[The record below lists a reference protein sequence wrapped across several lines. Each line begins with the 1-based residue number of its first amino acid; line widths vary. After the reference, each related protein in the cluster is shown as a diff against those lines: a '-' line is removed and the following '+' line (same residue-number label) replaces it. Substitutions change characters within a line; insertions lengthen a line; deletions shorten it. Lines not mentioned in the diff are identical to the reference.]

1 MEFGATREMFL
12 TPCRIRHKS
21 LLSLKSG
28 KGAHLSGAKGP
39 GQVIPDAINPPK
51 VSPVEDL
58 FGQTFESIPLSH
70 LPNWKTGSL
79 EGK

>member
-1 MEFGATREMFL
+1 L
-12 TPCRIRHKS
+12 V
-21 LLSLKSG
+21 SG
-28 KGAHLSGAKGP
+28 ETGVVGNGKAAANDASFDGAKGP

-79 EGK
+79 VNDGVLG